1 MNHSNIV
8 IPTGLALVKVIIPIN
23 TSAIVK
29 QIPKS
34 KQTLFEIILL
44 AKKLDNGLN
53 TKALVAVTA
62 I

>member
-29 QIPKS
+29 QILKS

-53 TKALVAVTA
+53 AKALVAVTA